1 MIGYKVAMPR
11 PHQIAPPVRRLPIA
25 AAVVA
30 LMAAPI
36 PGRAQHNNDKPPA
49 YEPGE
54 SLKDVHDPVVAIV
67 DGRELHLTDLGDL
80 VRDLAPED
88 RTIPF
93 NTLFPALLA
102 NLVDH
107 AALEQ
112 KARRLHLDED
122 PAVRRRM
129 NTAAGRAL
137 EQALLEQLQGQQV
150 TEQALVTSYNEIYG
164 GKTTV
169 DEVQVRVMLLGTEAD
184 AVKAQARLQAGEDF
198 ATVAREMS
206 RDSSAPRGGDL
217 GFLRREQM
225 QPDIA
230 AAAFSLKPQET
241 TPRPVRTRNGWY
253 IIKVEQRISAPRPSF
268 DSVRDELSRL
278 LTQQMIRRAA
288 VAARAEVSVR
298 QFNLDGSPAGDQNGK
313 STP

>member
-1 MIGYKVAMPR
+1 MPR
-11 PHQIAPPVRRLPIA
+11 PHQITASVRRLPIA

-30 LMAAPI
+30 LMATPI
-36 PGRAQHNNDKPPA
+36 PGRAQHNNAKPPG
-49 YEPGE
+49 YEPGDV
-54 SLKDVHDPVVAIV
+54 LKDVHDPVVAIV
-67 DGRELHLTDLGDL
+67 DGRELHLSDLGDL
-80 VRDLAPED
+80 VRELAPED

-93 NTLFPALLA
+93 NTLYPALLA

-129 NTAAGRAL
+129 VTAAGRAL
-137 EQALLEQLQGQQV
+137 EQALLEQMQEQQV
-150 TEQALVTSYNEIYG
+150 TEQALITTYNEIYG
-164 GKTTV
+164 GKTAV

-184 AVKAQARLQAGEDF
+184 AVKAQARLQAGDDF

-206 RDSSAPRGGDL
+206 RDPSSARGGDL

-225 QPDIA
+225 RPEIA
-230 AAAFSLKPQET
+230 AVAFSLKPQET
-241 TPRPVRTRNGWY
+241 TPRPVPTRSGWY
-253 IIKVEQRISAPRPSF
+253 IIKAEQRISAPRPSF
-268 DSVRDELSRL
+268 DTVRDELSRL
-278 LTQQMIRRAA
+278 LTQRMIRQAA
-288 VAARAEVSVR
+288 VAARAEVPVH
-298 QFNLDGSPAGDQNGK
+298 QFNLDGTPAGGQNGK

>member
-1 MIGYKVAMPR
+1 
-11 PHQIAPPVRRLPIA
+11 
-25 AAVVA
+25 
-30 LMAAPI
+30 
-36 PGRAQHNNDKPPA
+36 
-49 YEPGE
+49 
-54 SLKDVHDPVVAIV
+54 
-67 DGRELHLTDLGDL
+67 
-80 VRDLAPED
+80 
-88 RTIPF
+88 
-93 NTLFPALLA
+93 
-102 NLVDH
+102 
-107 AALEQ
+107 
-112 KARRLHLDED
+112 
-122 PAVRRRM
+122 M

-241 TPRPVRTRNGWY
+241 TPRPVR
-253 IIKVEQRISAPRPSF
+253 KVEQRISAPRPSF

-298 QFNLDGSPAGDQNGK
+298 QFNLDGSPAGDQNAK